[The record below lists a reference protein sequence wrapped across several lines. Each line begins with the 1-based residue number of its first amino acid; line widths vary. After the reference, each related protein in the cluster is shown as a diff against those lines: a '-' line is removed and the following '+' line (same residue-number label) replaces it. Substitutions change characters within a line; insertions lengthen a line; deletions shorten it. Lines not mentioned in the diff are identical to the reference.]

1 MRPLLALGLV
11 AALLAVTGCS
21 KSVAP
26 VSSGA
31 NLRVMMTDATG
42 PFDAV
47 NLVVTEVSVQMDAGD
62 STESWQVLKL
72 ENTTFDLL
80 KLRNGVFTTLA
91 LGTVTPGHY
100 GQIRLKLGAGS
111 NVVVGG
117 TTYPLTVPSGLQTGY
132 KLVGDF
138 TVPAT
143 GLIELA
149 LDFDA
154 SRSIIQTG
162 NGRYMLKPTVRVM
175 PMLDVGAIAGRIVP
189 DSTAAWVFAIN
200 GADTVATTLPALDGT
215 FKLVP
220 LAAGTYDLGVH
231 PLAGFRDTT
240 ITGVA
245 VVAQQTTTVPDIHL
259 TAK

>member
-21 KSVAP
+21 KSVTP
-26 VSSGA
+26 VSGG
-31 NLRVMMTDATG
+31 NLRVMMTDAAG

-47 NLVVTEVSVQMDAGD
+47 NLVVTEVSVLMDAGD
-62 STESWQVLKL
+62 STSSWQVLKL
-72 ENTTFDLL
+72 ENATFDLL

-117 TTYPLTVPSGLQTGY
+117 ATYPLTVPSGLQTGY

-175 PMLDVGAIAGRIVP
+175 PMLDVGAIAGRILP

-215 FKLVP
+215 FKLTP
-220 LAAGTYDLGVH
+220 LAAGTYNLGVH

-240 ITGVA
+240 IAGVA
-245 VVAQQTTTVPDIHL
+245 VVAQQTTTVPDIQL